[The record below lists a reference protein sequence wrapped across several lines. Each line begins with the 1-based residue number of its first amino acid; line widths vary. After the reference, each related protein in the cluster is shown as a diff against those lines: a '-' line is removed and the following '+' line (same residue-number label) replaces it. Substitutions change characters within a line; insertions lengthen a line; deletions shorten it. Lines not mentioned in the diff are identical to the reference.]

1 MSFDFLLV
9 GELIRQNLCVP
20 PTRLDMCQ
28 HFGLT
33 EYQLLQG
40 FKRTHGTTLG
50 RYLRRQRMHKAAK
63 LLLGGNE
70 TVLSIA
76 GSVGFRNSSRFAE
89 AFRCEYGINPR
100 QFRKTCGQEL
110 TA

>member
-9 GELIRQNLCVP
+9 GELIRQNLSVP
-20 PTRLDMCQ
+20 PTRLDMCEQ
-28 HFGLT
+28 FGLT

-63 LLLGGNE
+63 SLLDSNE
-70 TVLSIA
+70 TVSSIA
-76 GSVGFRNSSRFAE
+76 GNVGFSNPSRFAE
-89 AFRCEYGINPR
+89 AFRCEYGVNPL
-100 QFRKTCGQEL
+100 QFRKTCRQEL
-110 TA
+110 TT